1 MSLPDSFDVMRNANK
16 LHFFELR
23 DTLAAHN
30 VNCCDGEDSWLD
42 FEPENG
48 LTILSDVEAFEAFW
62 MEPK

>member
-1 MSLPDSFDVMRNANK
+1 MSLPDSFDVMQNTNK

-30 VNCCDGEDSWLD
+30 VNCCDGEDSWFDGGLD
-42 FEPENG
+42 DD
-48 LTILSDVEAFEAFW
+48 LTILSDVEAFNTFW